1 MHGSLDLMHPGWID
15 RLREAKAHG
24 DFLYVGVWDDDM
36 LRYYRGENYPIQ
48 PLQERILEVLA
59 CKYVDEVIIGAPY
72 ILTKDLITTL
82 NIHKVVGFVTD
93 DDKPLP
99 QHQQLDQ
106 YVEAKNLQIYKE
118 IPAKDNDLT
127 LEMIAHRIFLQRKAY
142 LDKFAKKN

>member
-15 RLREAKAHG
+15 RLREAKAQG

-36 LRYYRGENYPIQ
+36 VRYYRGENYPIQ

-72 ILTKDLITTL
+72 ILTKDLITSL
-82 NIHKVVGFVTD
+82 NIQKVVGFVTD

-106 YVEAKNLQIYKE
+106 YLEAKEL
-118 IPAKDNDLT
+118 
-127 LEMIAHRIFLQRKAY
+127 
-142 LDKFAKKN
+142 

>member
-1 MHGSLDLMHPGWID
+1 MQGSLDLMHIGWID

-36 LRYYRGENYPIQ
+36 VRYYRGENYPIQ

-82 NIHKVVGFVTD
+82 NIHKVVHFITD
-93 DDKPLP
+93 EDKPSEQFLS
-99 QHQQLDQ
+99 LDQ
-106 YVEAKNLQIYKE
+106 YESAKKLQIY
-118 IPAKDNDLT
+118 N
-127 LEMIAHRIFLQRKAY
+127 
-142 LDKFAKKN
+142 